1 MRPTAFTDYTL
12 RTLMYVGLRSDR
24 LVTIAEI
31 AGAYGISNNHLM
43 KVVQNLA
50 QVGDVATLRGQRGG
64 LRLARPPAQINL
76 GAVVRR
82 SEPDMALACCFCAE
96 DCCTIQPACGL
107 IAVLDEALKAFL
119 AVLDR
124 YSLADL
130 LEHPMAL
137 AGLLGITVEA
147 PDLVADQQA

>member
-1 MRPTAFTDYTL
+1 MRLTAFTDYTL